1 MQFLQELSYR
11 FKTHRYQGT
20 DNYSDSTHIYKYTCA
35 FIRYIAYVLFH
46 ESDGY
51 YPIVSELI
59 SGILVAITIYCGGI
73 ITLGIIA
80 CIKGYKCFGNRELS
94 VVAYNEKLRA
104 GAARAQQI
112 YRTQSNVNVQQS
124 FTTENTAWQCKS
136 CGKFNES
143 DNKFCIYCGNANIK

>member
-35 FIRYIAYVLFH
+35 FIRYIAYV
-46 ESDGY
+46 
-51 YPIVSELI
+51 
-59 SGILVAITIYCGGI
+59 GILVAITIYCGGI